1 MNWQV
6 VWKRFVGCVGLGVI
20 AIALMA
26 MPVWATSAAEI
37 PFPAGDSAVIDEG
50 NVLSPITQSSLGR
63 LLQEVAKKTGFNV
76 HFVTV
81 HRLDYGETPQ
91 TFVDALFTEWFPD
104 AAAQAN
110 QVVVALDTVT
120 NGTAIRYGD
129 AVAQTLSPETADS
142 IVQETM
148 RVPLRDGNYNQSV
161 LDAGDRLSKVLQGE
175 PDPGPPV
182 IREVITEKTYK
193 SKSETDDR
201 SATIIVVM
209 LLIAATVIPMV
220 TYFIYQGSS

>member
-1 MNWQV
+1 MHW
-6 VWKRFVGCVGLGVI
+6 RRIYRHLLGSVGIAII
-20 AIALMA
+20 AIAIVA
-26 MPVWATSAAEI
+26 VPVWATSAAEI
-37 PFPAGDSAVIDEG
+37 PPPNEEVSVIDQG
-50 NVLSPITQSSLGR
+50 NVLSRVTQSHLKR
-63 LLQEVAKKTGFNV
+63 LFQQVAKDTGIHA

-91 TFVDALFTEWFPD
+91 TFVDTLFTEWFPD
-104 AAAQAN
+104 ATAQAN
-110 QVVVALDTVT
+110 QVIVALDTVT

-129 AVAQTLSPETADS
+129 AVAQVLSPEIADS

-148 RVPLRDGNYNQSV
+148 RVPLRDGNYNQSF
-161 LDAGDRLSKVLQGE
+161 LDAGNRLAKVLQGE

-182 IREVITEKTYK
+182 IREVVTAKTYK

-201 SATIIVVM
+201 SATIIVVS

>member
-1 MNWQV
+1 MVWQ
-6 VWKRFVGCVGLGVI
+6 RFVSCVGLVTMAI
-20 AIALMA
+20 AILAT
-26 MPVWATSAAEI
+26 PVWATSAAEI
-37 PFPAGDSAVIDEG
+37 PPPTSATSVIDEG
-50 NVLSPITQSSLGR
+50 NVLSPITEGSLGR
-63 LLQEVAKKTGFNV
+63 LLEDVAKNTGINV
-76 HFVTV
+76 HVVTV

-91 TFVDALFTEWFPD
+91 TFVDDLFDQWFP
-104 AAAQAN
+104 AAETQAN
-110 QVVVALDTVT
+110 QVIIALDTVT
-120 NGTAIRYGD
+120 NGTAIHYGD
-129 AVAQTLSPETADS
+129 TVAQTLRPETANS

-161 LDAGDRLSKVLQGE
+161 LDAGDRLAKILQGE

-182 IREVITEKTYK
+182 IREVVTEKTYK

-201 SATIIVVM
+201 SATIIVVV